1 MTICRTTEFGGSA
14 GASARPADMTRIDS
28 PFPGGALLP
37 PVPARPGLPAMSA
50 RPGYRVPSPRRAQP
64 PDYELLVRV
73 RDGLMRL

>member
-1 MTICRTTEFGGSA
+1 MTICRTAECGGIT
-14 GASARPADMTRIDS
+14 GASALTADRTRIDS
-28 PFPGGALLP
+28 PFPGGAP
-37 PVPARPGLPAMSA
+37 LPAMAA

>member
-14 GASARPADMTRIDS
+14 GASARAADMTRIDS

-37 PVPARPGLPAMSA
+37 PMPA
-50 RPGYRVPSPRRAQP
+50 RPGYRVPSPRRAEP

>member
-1 MTICRTTEFGGSA
+1 MTICRTTQFGGVT

-28 PFPGGALLP
+28 PFPGGARL
-37 PVPARPGLPAMSA
+37 PVPDSRAMPA